1 VPPHDTLPPK
11 SPFRLRPAEPR
22 DADTLLDALCQAVNW
37 SPAWKPQSRQKVLQ
51 NPNFNKYVTDWP
63 RPGDWGVI
71 AEAARPFG
79 AAWLRLFP
87 ADAPGYGFVAPDV
100 PELTIGVLPGWR
112 GHGMGTRLLTALFK
126 GPYDQISLSVE
137 RANPARELYVKL
149 GFTTVESG
157 PDADT
162 MLRTR

>member
-1 VPPHDTLPPK
+1 MVAEAG
-11 SPFRLRPAEPR
+11 SPF
-22 DADTLLDALCQAVNW
+22 
-37 SPAWKPQSRQKVLQ
+37 
-51 NPNFNKYVTDWP
+51 
-63 RPGDWGVI
+63 
-71 AEAARPFG
+71 AAT
-79 AAWLRLFP
+79 WLRLFP
-87 ADAPGYGFVAPDV
+87 EDAPGYGFVSPDI

-112 GHGMGTRLLTALFK
+112 GLGVGTRLLTELFE

-137 RANPARELYVKL
+137 RANPARDLYVKL